1 MRYTNTLAA
10 INSLCM
16 AGISRQVQH
25 KMLTEEQYQYN
36 LKLAASFAQ
45 GMRDLENP
53 RLKKKV
59 HAVAYGRE

>member
-25 KMLTEEQYQYN
+25 TMLTEEQYQFN
-36 LKLAASFAQ
+36 LKLARSFAQ
-45 GMRDLENP
+45 GMRDLEKP
-53 RLKKKV
+53 KHGVKV
-59 HAVAYGRE
+59 HAVAYGRR